1 VLGSQEVDEA
11 WKTMQQSAPLS
22 ALEGQIIP
30 LMQIEPE
37 RPKDETLWLLYRFLS
52 PCQPGDGYGVYPIR
66 FLDFFQKFFITSSG
80 LRPVHDAMLRPQR
93 QGRTRVRPLYPRST
107 S

>member
-1 VLGSQEVDEA
+1 MLGSQEVDEA

-37 RPKDETLWLLYRFLS
+37 RPKDETLWLLHRFLS
-52 PCQPGDGYGVYPIR
+52 PCQPGDAYEAYTTQ
-66 FLDFFQKFFITSSG
+66 FLDF
-80 LRPVHDAMLRPQR
+80 L
-93 QGRTRVRPLYPRST
+93 
-107 S
+107 

>member
-37 RPKDETLWLLYRFLS
+37 RPKDETLRLLHTLPF
-52 PCQPGDGYGVYPIR
+52 PCQPGDGYGAYTTR
-66 FLDFFQKFFITSSG
+66 FLGLFSEIFHNFFRSVA
-80 LRPVHDAMLRPQR
+80 RA
-93 QGRTRVRPLYPRST
+93 GRYA
-107 S
+107 